1 MDYIKIFLS
10 SIVITIQIGCVL
22 NVENMEIIFMDK
34 GALQMDRT
42 MYCKELTDL
51 IRDILTVAEDVQ
63 DLPTVF
69 EDEE

>member
-1 MDYIKIFLS
+1 
-10 SIVITIQIGCVL
+10 
-22 NVENMEIIFMDK
+22 MDK